1 MVRIGIK
8 DIHYKTLNECSAQE
22 HRKEIQSMTA
32 HTVTTITQNKTKKV
46 ILAALFAALAYVS
59 IQSLHVAIFAP
70 IGAPFFHVGNAV
82 VALAAL
88 YLGLGYGTFSGAIG
102 LAIFDIVNGY
112 AVEMPVVF
120 LGNVLV
126 ALTIQLVYKA
136 LYRVFGDKLW
146 LVTVAVSSGVLVK
159 LLTDFLKGLIRALVA
174 GASFEPAAAA
184 AFTSL
189 LANSINGIGTIIL
202 VTLLYLPLK
211 TILLKVIK

>member
-1 MVRIGIK
+1 MTPSE
-8 DIHYKTLNECSAQE
+8 HTQTTLSL
-22 HRKEIQSMTA
+22 
-32 HTVTTITQNKTKKV
+32 TITQNKTKKI

-88 YLGLGYGTFSGAIG
+88 YLGLGYGTLSGAIG
-102 LAIFDIVNGY
+102 LAIFDLVNGY
-112 AVEMPVVF
+112 ALEMPLVF

-126 ALTIQLVYKA
+126 ALTLQLVYRA
-136 LYRVFGDKLW
+136 LQRVVGDRLW
-146 LVTVAVSSGVLVK
+146 VITVAVSSGVLMK
-159 LLTDFLKGLIRALVA
+159 LFTDFLKGLIRALVA

-189 LANSINGIGTIIL
+189 LATAINGLGTIIL

-211 TILLKVIK
+211 KILTKFVK

>member
-1 MVRIGIK
+1 MTPSE
-8 DIHYKTLNECSAQE
+8 HTQTTLSL
-22 HRKEIQSMTA
+22 
-32 HTVTTITQNKTKKV
+32 TITQNKTKKI

-88 YLGLGYGTFSGAIG
+88 YLVLGYGTFSGAIG
-102 LAIFDIVNGY
+102 LAIFDLVNGY
-112 AVEMPVVF
+112 ALEMPLVF

-126 ALTIQLVYKA
+126 ALTLQLVYRA
-136 LYRVFGDKLW
+136 LQRVVGDRLW
-146 LVTVAVSSGVLVK
+146 VITVAVSSGVLMK
-159 LLTDFLKGLIRALVA
+159 LFTDFLKGLIRALVA
-174 GASFEPAAAA
+174 VASFEPAAAA

-189 LANSINGIGTIIL
+189 LATAINGLGTIIL

-211 TILLKVIK
+211 KILTKFVK

>member
-1 MVRIGIK
+1 MTTRK
-8 DIHYKTLNECSAQE
+8 NAQ
-22 HRKEIQSMTA
+22 T
-32 HTVTTITQNKTKKV
+32 TVFLPITQNKTKKV

-88 YLGLGYGTFSGAIG
+88 YLGFGYGTFSGAIG

-112 AVEMPVVF
+112 AIEMPIVF

-126 ALTIQLVYKA
+126 ALTIQIVYKA
-136 LYRVFGDKLW
+136 LHRFSPDKLW

-159 LLTDFLKGLIRALVA
+159 LLTDFLNGLIRALVA
-174 GASFEPAAAA
+174 GASLEPAAAA
-184 AFTSL
+184 AFLLVLCSLAIAWYSL
-189 LANSINGIGTIIL
+189 LYPAGHRALPCKHCSAWGT
-202 VTLLYLPLK
+202 
-211 TILLKVIK
+211 

>member
-1 MVRIGIK
+1 MTPSE
-8 DIHYKTLNECSAQE
+8 HTQTTLSL
-22 HRKEIQSMTA
+22 
-32 HTVTTITQNKTKKV
+32 TITQNKTKKI

-70 IGAPFFHVGNAV
+70 IGAPLFHVGNAV

-102 LAIFDIVNGY
+102 LAIFDLVNGY
-112 AVEMPVVF
+112 ALEMPLVF

-126 ALTIQLVYKA
+126 ALTLQLVYRA
-136 LYRVFGDKLW
+136 LQRVVGDRLW
-146 LVTVAVSSGVLVK
+146 VITVAVSSGVLMK
-159 LLTDFLKGLIRALVA
+159 LFTDFLKGLIRALVA

-189 LANSINGIGTIIL
+189 LATAINGLGTIIL

-211 TILLKVIK
+211 KILTKFVK

>member
-1 MVRIGIK
+1 MTPSE
-8 DIHYKTLNECSAQE
+8 HTQTTLSL
-22 HRKEIQSMTA
+22 
-32 HTVTTITQNKTKKV
+32 TITQNKTKKI

-102 LAIFDIVNGY
+102 LAIFDLVNGY
-112 AVEMPVVF
+112 ALEMPLVF

-126 ALTIQLVYKA
+126 ALTLQLVYRA
-136 LYRVFGDKLW
+136 LQRVVGDRLW
-146 LVTVAVSSGVLVK
+146 VITVAVSSGVLMK
-159 LLTDFLKGLIRALVA
+159 LFTDFLKGLIRALVA
-174 GASFEPAAAA
+174 GASLEPAAAA

-189 LANSINGIGTIIL
+189 LATAINGLGTIIL

-211 TILLKVIK
+211 KILTKFVK

>member
-1 MVRIGIK
+1 MTPSE
-8 DIHYKTLNECSAQE
+8 HTQTTLSL
-22 HRKEIQSMTA
+22 
-32 HTVTTITQNKTKKV
+32 TITQNKTKKI

-102 LAIFDIVNGY
+102 LAIFDLVNGY
-112 AVEMPVVF
+112 ALEMPLVF

-126 ALTIQLVYKA
+126 ALTLQLVYRA
-136 LYRVFGDKLW
+136 LQRVVCDRLW
-146 LVTVAVSSGVLVK
+146 VITVAVSSGVLMK
-159 LLTDFLKGLIRALVA
+159 LFTDFLKGLIRALVA

-189 LANSINGIGTIIL
+189 LATAINGLGTIIL

-211 TILLKVIK
+211 KILTKFVK

>member
-1 MVRIGIK
+1 MTPSE
-8 DIHYKTLNECSAQE
+8 HTQTTLSL
-22 HRKEIQSMTA
+22 
-32 HTVTTITQNKTKKV
+32 TITQNKTKKI

-102 LAIFDIVNGY
+102 LAIFDLVNGY
-112 AVEMPVVF
+112 ALEMPLVF

-126 ALTIQLVYKA
+126 ALTLQLVYRA
-136 LYRVFGDKLW
+136 LQRVVGDRLW
-146 LVTVAVSSGVLVK
+146 VITVAVSSGVLMK
-159 LLTDFLKGLIRALVA
+159 LFADFLKGLIRALVA

-189 LANSINGIGTIIL
+189 LATAINGLGTIIL

-211 TILLKVIK
+211 KILTKFVK